1 MQPEAG
7 ARRQQGALIPGR
19 DLFFYRSLVGN
30 LYSPM
35 LSLSYYGPS
44 VTLLFSIVHLSYSG

>member
-7 ARRQQGALIPGR
+7 ARRQQDALIPGR
-19 DLFFYRSLVGN
+19 GLLLYRSLVGN

-35 LSLSYYGPS
+35 LSLSYCGWS
-44 VTLLFSIVHLSYSG
+44 VTMSGVVK